1 MPEPHFAAADDDL
14 PRTLRREREARLRD
28 GRPREAA
35 AFASEYVQDDSI
47 YEERAAGT
55 GAVHRLQIPFLHL
68 MAFSFKAV
76 FAAIPAL
83 ILLTALLWLGG
94 QALSLFFPH
103 LGKMQ
108 ILIHFPKG

>member
-28 GRPREAA
+28 GRLRDAA
-35 AFASEYVQDDSI
+35 PFAPGYAQDDAV
-47 YEERAAGT
+47 YEEPTPEAGT
-55 GAVHRLQIPFLHL
+55 VQRLQIPFVHL

-83 ILLTALLWLGG
+83 LLLTALLWLGG
-94 QALSLFFPH
+94 QALSVFFPQV
-103 LGKMQ
+103 GKMQ